1 MKSLNQLMD
10 LKGRVALI
18 TGGAGH
24 IGGAFADSLAEMG
37 ASIAVLDM
45 AEDASADAARRIH
58 DEHQVETLP
67 LPVDLANEAEVV
79 AAANSA
85 INHFGRL
92 DILVNCA
99 AFVGTTQLP
108 GWSGPF
114 VEQSPE
120 TWRACLEVN
129 LTAPFVLT
137 QACTSALKESGH
149 GSVIN
154 IGSIRNLT
162 GVDPNIYEGS
172 GVRLPPSAY
181 SASKAG
187 LMQMTSYLASVLA
200 PHVRVNSISFGG
212 IERNQPEPFHTRYIE
227 RTPLARMGTE
237 EDAKG
242 AIAYLA
248 SDLSAYV
255 TGHNLIV
262 DGGWTTW

>member
-10 LKGRVALI
+10 LRGRVALI

-24 IGGAFADSLAEMG
+24 IGGAFADSLAEIG
-37 ASIAVLDM
+37 ASIAVLDISDDGSSEV
-45 AEDASADAARRIH
+45 ANRIH
-58 DEHQVETLP
+58 NEYSVETLAV
-67 LPVDLANEAEVV
+67 PVDLANEEDVLV
-79 AAANSA
+79 AANEA
-85 INHFGRL
+85 IDHFGRL

-114 VEQSPE
+114 MEQSSD

-137 QACTSALKESGH
+137 KACTNALKESGH
-149 GSVIN
+149 GAVIN

-162 GVDPNIYEGS
+162 GIDPNIYEDS
-172 GVRLPPSAY
+172 GVKLPPSAY

-212 IERNQPEPFHTRYIE
+212 IERNQPEPFHSRYIE

-262 DGGWTTW
+262 DGGWTAW